1 MLGEHDE
8 KNMNNEKNNF
18 MIKEKQII
26 QDQPEQQQQQQ
37 TLKCPRCDSSN
48 TKFCYYN
55 NYSLSQPRHFC
66 KSCKRYWT
74 RGGTLRNVPLGG
86 ASRKNKKIKK
96 PNFVTSV
103 TSSTNLG
110 PNFHE
115 PQVVVDHTNPLFNYG
130 LPTNPLDL
138 NIQFPRLLNFSR
150 VSNNENL
157 GLGFSNGFKKIQ
169 DVVIT
174 STDSSSSLPSSYPT
188 FGSSLISSSN
198 SNLASFN
205 ISPSLHQQ
213 NFITNNDKFQG
224 SNYHELNQIH
234 EEMNYVD
241 NPFLS
246 WACDYVD
253 PSNLES
259 SLPSLI

>member
-1 MLGEHDE
+1 MLGESDE
-8 KNMNNEKNNF
+8 KNMKSNF
-18 MIKEKQII
+18 MIMEKQNV
-26 QDQPEQQQQQQ
+26 QDQPDQQLQQQQ

-74 RGGTLRNVPLGG
+74 KGGTLRSVPLGG
-86 ASRKNKKIKK
+86 SSRKNKKIKK
-96 PNFVTSV
+96 PHFV
-103 TSSTNLG
+103 TSSTNPG

-130 LPTNPLDL
+130 LSTNPFDP
-138 NIQFPRLLNFSR
+138 NIQFPRLFNFSR

-157 GLGFSNGFKKIQ
+157 GLGFSNEFKKIQ
-169 DVVIT
+169 DIVT
-174 STDSSSSLPSSYPT
+174 STNNSSSSLLSRYPT
-188 FGSSLISSSN
+188 FGSSLISSS
-198 SNLASFN
+198 SLNLT
-205 ISPSLHQQ
+205 SLIVPTPHQQ
-213 NFITNNDKFQG
+213 SFITNNDKFQD
-224 SNYHELNQIH
+224 SNYHELNQI

-246 WACDYVD
+246 WASDYVD
-253 PSNLES
+253 PSNLGS
-259 SLPSLI
+259 YSLPSLI

>member
-1 MLGEHDE
+1 
-8 KNMNNEKNNF
+8 
-18 MIKEKQII
+18 MIMEKQII
-26 QDQPEQQQQQQ
+26 QDQPQPQQE

-86 ASRKNKKIKK
+86 TSRKNKKIKK
-96 PNFVTSV
+96 PKFV

-130 LPTNPLDL
+130 LPTNPFDL
-138 NIQFPRLLNFSR
+138 NIQFPRLFNFSR

-169 DVVIT
+169 DAVT
-174 STDSSSSLPSSYPT
+174 STNSSSSLLSSYPT
-188 FGSSLISSSN
+188 LIRSSLISSSN
-198 SNLASFN
+198 SNLASL
-205 ISPSLHQQ
+205 ITPSLHQQ
-213 NFITNNDKFQG
+213 NFITNNNDKFQD
-224 SNYHELNQIH
+224 SNYHELN
-234 EEMNYVD
+234 ND

-246 WACDYVD
+246 WAGDYVD
-253 PSNLES
+253 PSNLGS